1 MGQRAR
7 SAPSSTSSPM
17 AEATVLEAVQCRF
30 DSGDVD
36 RSRMTCEHRRAA
48 ALHG

>member
-1 MGQRAR
+1 MGQRVK
-7 SAPSSTSSPM
+7 SAPTSTSSPM
-17 AEATVLEAVQCRF
+17 AEATVLEAVKCRF